1 MKPLPLPVRIAA
13 GLVATAVEQA
23 RDLPRHVVEFPVTA
37 VSQALQASMRVQQK
51 VTELAIKGDRALG
64 ALRPVEEKPSWATF
78 DEDESP
84 RRNGRSS
91 VTELR
96 PSRPEPEPEP
106 DATPDSAGVA
116 AGVTAGKAAASS
128 TLAATDEKLP
138 GKAAGAP
145 TADLTG
151 PAEPAAP
158 GHADPGQWSRAE
170 RAARLRRHDH
180 PAAARA
186 AAPAQRRRPAG
197 AAGVGARA
205 REPAGLR
212 HHADQPDLHGHRR
225 VTTPPTAER
234 PWPVRT
240 VARKIAEWDRP
251 ARARCGWRASSPRS
265 PRGPGTGTA
274 FLVLRDPAA
283 DVSLQLTVPMG
294 LVRDGGAAVAEGKPR
309 RRARQAVVL
318 PGPGHPEPARRRD
331 PRGRDRRAAGR
342 IERLRRLLAA
352 EGLFDP
358 ARKRRPPFLPR
369 CIGLVTGRASAAEH
383 DVVTNAQ
390 ARWPAVRFRVEP
402 VAVQGRWRCPQIVD
416 ALRALDRDP
425 DVDVIVLARGG
436 GSVEDLLPFSDETL
450 CRAVADCRTPV
461 VSAIGHEPDTPL
473 VDHVADVRCSTPT
486 EAGRRLVP
494 DLAEESARIAGLR
507 DRARRALGGWV
518 DREERLLAALRGR
531 PVLAE
536 PLRAIDAR
544 AGEVERLR
552 EAARSCVVRGLDR
565 RGSDLEHVRARL
577 ATLGP
582 AATLAR
588 GYAVVQRVPA
598 DGDGGPLP
606 VLRSVDEVGPGDRL
620 RVRVADGAVVA
631 AVTDPATTGPAAD
644 PPTTGTAASRPR
656 TRRARASTP

>member
-1 MKPLPLPVRIAA
+1 
-13 GLVATAVEQA
+13 
-23 RDLPRHVVEFPVTA
+23 
-37 VSQALQASMRVQQK
+37 
-51 VTELAIKGDRALG
+51 
-64 ALRPVEEKPSWATF
+64 
-78 DEDESP
+78 
-84 RRNGRSS
+84 
-91 VTELR
+91 
-96 PSRPEPEPEP
+96 
-106 DATPDSAGVA
+106 
-116 AGVTAGKAAASS
+116 
-128 TLAATDEKLP
+128 
-138 GKAAGAP
+138 
-145 TADLTG
+145 
-151 PAEPAAP
+151 
-158 GHADPGQWSRAE
+158 
-170 RAARLRRHDH
+170 
-180 PAAARA
+180 
-186 AAPAQRRRPAG
+186 
-197 AAGVGARA
+197 
-205 REPAGLR
+205 
-212 HHADQPDLHGHRR
+212 

-240 VARKIAEWDRP
+240 VARKIAEWIDRLGAVWVEGQLAQVT
-251 ARARCGWRASSPRS
+251 ARA
-265 PRGPGTGTA
+265 GTGTA

-283 DVSLQLTVPMG
+283 DVSLQLTAPIG
-294 LVRDGGAAVAEGKPR
+294 LVRDGGAAVAEGNRVVVHGKPSFFLGR
-309 RRARQAVVL
+309 GTLSLRVDEIRAVGVGELLA
-318 PGPGHPEPARRRD
+318 
-331 PRGRDRRAAGR
+331 R

-358 ARKRRPPFLPR
+358 ARKRRPPFLPG

-390 ARWPAVRFRVEP
+390 ARWPAVRFRIEP
-402 VAVQGRWRCPQIVD
+402 VAVQGALAVPQIVD
-416 ALRALDRDP
+416 ALRVLDRAP

-631 AVTDPATTGPAAD
+631 AVTDPATAGPAAD
-644 PPTTGTAASRPR
+644 PPTTGTVASRPR
-656 TRRARASTP
+656 ARRARASTP